1 MAHFMCPS
9 LGRLGTLLR
18 TAYARRDRCL
28 ADNKDI
34 EAICEA
40 DLNLRRIHN
49 LITHHR
55 SSCRH
60 CRFNEPLKR
69 IPPKHD
75 NPNSNVIPISRAS

>member
-1 MAHFMCPS
+1 MADFMCPS
-9 LGRLGTLLR
+9 LGRLGKLLQ
-18 TAYARRDRCL
+18 TAYAVKDGCL
-28 ADNKDI
+28 SDNKDV
-34 EAICEA
+34 EAIREVES
-40 DLNLRRIHN
+40 NLRRIHN

-75 NPNSNVIPISRAS
+75 SPNSNLIPIGRAS